1 MLSSTTTHLAA
12 AERALREFARVS
24 HGKAQERAERS
35 AGVLARMASD
45 SGGGPLGEGATARSE
60 LADALLDG
68 ADALWWKADQ
78 ERQAAFG
85 QRWDAAKQRKGE
97 ARASEYERHADA
109 ILEASPSPS
118 P

>member
-1 MLSSTTTHLAA
+1 MTSSTAHLAA

-24 HGKAQERAERS
+24 HGKAQRRAERS
-35 AGVLARMASD
+35 AAVLAWMASPSD
-45 SGGGPLGEGATARSE
+45 GRPLSEGAVARSE
-60 LADALLDG
+60 LVDALLDG

-85 QRWDAAKQRKGE
+85 QRWDAGKQQEGE
-97 ARASEYERHADA
+97 ARASEYERYAEA
-109 ILEASPSPS
+109 ILAASPSAS